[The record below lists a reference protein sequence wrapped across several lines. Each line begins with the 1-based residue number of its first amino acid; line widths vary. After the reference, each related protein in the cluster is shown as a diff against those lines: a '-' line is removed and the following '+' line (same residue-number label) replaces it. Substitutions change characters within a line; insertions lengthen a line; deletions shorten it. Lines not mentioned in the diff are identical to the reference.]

1 MFTDVLAQFGAI
13 GPVRA
18 MDATTSST
26 GAMAASSSSAA
37 SSSGAPSSSSTLTS
51 PTTTILVG
59 TLTTCNRDRRY
70 TVATGLAA
78 ANSGVTAA
86 TFFSLREFFVRP
98 LLRDHVPPPISV
110 RRENLIESGV
120 SGALTGGLLRGI
132 RSGPP
137 AAVSG
142 ALILG
147 TLTTSLQYAFNAV
160 RARPPPSSSTS
171 ASLSYADPTQLSTQS
186 ATPTQSTGKTTT
198 HRLTDTL
205 LALFGIYPITLDE
218 QIASLKRKRDAHV
231 RKIREIEDRLGLEH
245 DEGLVPGER
254 VKEGQSDA
262 EVTTGKE
269 GSKP

>member
-1 MFTDVLAQFGAI
+1 
-13 GPVRA
+13 

-26 GAMAASSSSAA
+26 GAMAASSSTATAA
-37 SSSGAPSSSSTLTS
+37 FVTGLHGIWT
-51 PTTTILVG
+51 
-59 TLTTCNRDRRY
+59 NRPQY

-86 TFFSLREFFVRP
+86 TFFSLRELVIRP
-98 LLRDHVPPPISV
+98 LLRDHIPPPSSV

-160 RARPPPSSSTS
+160 RATPPPTTSTS
-171 ASLSYADPTQLSTQS
+171 TSISSNDPTSPISSNTS
-186 ATPTQSTGKTTT
+186 PAPKTPA
-198 HRLTDTL
+198 HRLTDAL
-205 LALFGIYPITLDE
+205 LALFGVYPITLEE

-231 RKIREIEDRLGLEH
+231 RKIREIEERLGLER
-245 DEGLVPGER
+245 DEGLVPDEEPSR
-254 VKEGQSDA
+254 SEQS
-262 EVTTGKE
+262 
-269 GSKP
+269 

>member
-1 MFTDVLAQFGAI
+1 MFTDVLAQSGAI

-37 SSSGAPSSSSTLTS
+37 SSSGAPSS
-51 PTTTILVG
+51 PTATAAFVTGLHGIW
-59 TLTTCNRDRRY
+59 TNRPQY

-86 TFFSLREFFVRP
+86 TFFSLRELVIRP
-98 LLRDHVPPPISV
+98 LLRDHIPPPSSI

-147 TLTTSLQYAFNAV
+147 TLTTSLQYAFNAF
-160 RARPPPSSSTS
+160 RARPPPLSTS
-171 ASLSYADPTQLSTQS
+171 ASASYDADPPKPTANNT
-186 ATPTQSTGKTTT
+186 TPTSPAPKTTT

-245 DEGLVPGER
+245 DEGLVPGEG
-254 VKEGQSDA
+254 VKEEGQ
-262 EVTTGKE
+262 
-269 GSKP
+269 

>member
-1 MFTDVLAQFGAI
+1 MFTDVLAHFGTI
-13 GPVRA
+13 GPEGA
-18 MDATTSST
+18 MDATTSSR
-26 GAMAASSSSAA
+26 GAMAASSSTATAA
-37 SSSGAPSSSSTLTS
+37 FVTGLHGIWT
-51 PTTTILVG
+51 
-59 TLTTCNRDRRY
+59 NRPLY

-86 TFFSLREFFVRP
+86 TFFSLREFVVRP
-98 LLRDHVPPPISV
+98 LLQDHVPPPSST

-160 RARPPPSSSTS
+160 RAKPPPSALAAPS
-171 ASLSYADPTQLSTQS
+171 ASHTSNDPTSPISSNTS
-186 ATPTQSTGKTTT
+186 PAPKTPA
-198 HRLTDTL
+198 HRLTDAL
-205 LALFGIYPITLDE
+205 LALFGVYPITLEE

-231 RKIREIEDRLGLEH
+231 RKIREIEERLGLERDEGLGLER
-245 DEGLVPGER
+245 DEGLVPEGDEGLERDEDQVTSGEAPST
-254 VKEGQSDA
+254 EGGA
-262 EVTTGKE
+262 
-269 GSKP
+269 KP